1 MKAVVIHQFGEP
13 ESLRVEDSQEPLCCG
28 VGDVQI
34 DVMAAGVN
42 FPDLLA
48 IQGNYQILPPRPF
61 SPGKDV
67 AGVVRA
73 VGAAVTRVRPGD
85 RVMAQLEYG
94 GYASCAVAAQKNCH
108 VLPGSMSFID
118 AAAMGLVYQTAY
130 FALVERGGF
139 RRGESVLV
147 NGAAGGIGLASVQI
161 AKGLGATVLAAVN
174 QPGQAALARQHGAD
188 HIIDLAVPDLRNKL
202 REQVYAVTGG
212 KGVDIVLDPLGGDVF
227 DASLRSLAWCGRAVV
242 IGFAAGRIPEIKAN
256 YLLVKNI
263 AVSGL
268 QWSDYRE
275 RRPELVD
282 EVQQRLFGLYLDG
295 AVRPYVAHAW
305 PLERFAE
312 ALAVL
317 RNGKAVGKFVLTMP

>member
-13 ESLRVEDSQEPLCCG
+13 ESLRVEDSQDPSCCG
-28 VGDVQI
+28 VEDVQI
-34 DVMAAGVN
+34 DVKAAGVN

-73 VGAAVTRVRPGD
+73 VGASVTRVRPGD
-85 RVMAQLEYG
+85 RVMAQLEHG
-94 GYASCAVAAQKNCH
+94 GYASCAVATQKNCH

-147 NGAAGGIGLASVQI
+147 NGAAGGIGLASVQV

-174 QPGQAALARQHGAD
+174 HPAQADLARQYGAD
-188 HIIDLAVPDLRNKL
+188 HIIDLAVPDLRNNL
-202 REQVYAVTGG
+202 REQVYAATGG

-282 EVQQRLFGLYLDG
+282 EVQQGLFALYLDG
-295 AVRPYVAHAW
+295 VVRPHVAQAL

-317 RNGKAVGKFVLTMP
+317 RSGKAIGKFVLTMP